1 MTTGCRTVNILKYQ
15 GSMTDRCSG
24 RMQRRPVTG
33 ARGMATLTVCTTG
46 YTVGKCAWRYEG
58 SSCIMTG
65 CTDGGCMDFRTD
77 LVWSSDRITGLAA
90 ARAVVMTGR
99 SAACSGTK
107 YRAAVVYRGTSVD
120 RRPVA
125 TAVTA

>member
-33 ARGMATLTVCTTG
+33 ARGMATVTVCTTG
-46 YTVGKCAWRYEG
+46 YTVGKGAWRFKG
-58 SSCIMTG
+58 ASCIMTG
-65 CTDGGCMDFRTD
+65 RTDGGCMDFRTG

-99 SAACSGTK
+99 GAACSGTK
-107 YRAAVVYRGTSVD
+107 YRGAVVYRGTRVD

-125 TAVTA
+125 SVVTA